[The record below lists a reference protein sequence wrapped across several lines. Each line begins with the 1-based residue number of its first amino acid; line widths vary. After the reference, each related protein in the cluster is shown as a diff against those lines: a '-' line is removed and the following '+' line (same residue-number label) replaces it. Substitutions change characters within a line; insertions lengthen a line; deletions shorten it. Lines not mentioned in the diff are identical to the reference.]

1 MKKRATKV
9 ALTVAMPSA
18 TAALKG
24 PRSRVAANTVRA
36 VPTSSAKNTA
46 KYIFNGEDDECA
58 DMEASRV
65 PVDQVEQRK
74 QVNPDNVDKVP
85 VQPADFH
92 RRVVFGSEAPFPG
105 HNEQPEK
112 NAEADDHVQRGQA
125 LHDEIE
131 REKYLRVLRISILA
145 GMPGDRFVFET
156 ERCSRDMMFD
166 KLFAVFDALDAE
178 KTDAEKHRD
187 DKAADQ
193 QCAAR
198 SLRGPDCENHG
209 EAAADQHS
217 SIGGSVGHVDGLAG
231 SGEVAE
237 IPAAIN

>member
-1 MKKRATKV
+1 MVSPSKSSRKNSAPITTSLVSFSLACQTCMKKRATKV

-92 RRVVFGSEAPFPG
+92 RR
-105 HNEQPEK
+105 
-112 NAEADDHVQRGQA
+112 
-125 LHDEIE
+125 
-131 REKYLRVLRISILA
+131 
-145 GMPGDRFVFET
+145 
-156 ERCSRDMMFD
+156 
-166 KLFAVFDALDAE
+166 
-178 KTDAEKHRD
+178 
-187 DKAADQ
+187 
-193 QCAAR
+193 
-198 SLRGPDCENHG
+198 
-209 EAAADQHS
+209 
-217 SIGGSVGHVDGLAG
+217 
-231 SGEVAE
+231 
-237 IPAAIN
+237 